1 MLPIVYISQT
11 KDTQQKLSCKE
22 RNHRMLTIGS
32 RLTEERKR
40 LSLTMT
46 AFGQI
51 GGVTGTSQ
59 KNYEEGIRYP
69 SAEYLEKLYDAGVD
83 IMYVITGRRDTRN
96 ETLTSLEDELIVAYR
111 CLNETRKKNLIDTAH
126 ALALVTAKENS

>member
-1 MLPIVYISQT
+1 MLPIVYISQA
-11 KDTQQKLSCKE
+11 KDTQQNLSCKE
-22 RNHRMLTIGS
+22 RNHRILIIGS

-40 LSLTMT
+40 LGLTMT

-69 SAEYLEKLYDAGVD
+69 SADYLQKLYESGVD
-83 IMYVITGRRDTRN
+83 IMYVVTGHRDTSN
-96 ETLTSLEDELIVAYR
+96 ETLTSLEEELVIAFR
-111 CLNETRKKNLIDTAH
+111 CVNESRKKTLVDIAH
-126 ALALVTAKENS
+126 ALALVTAKEGN